1 MDSSG
6 DDLIFALEPHVKCEE
21 KTHEPNAN
29 CWRNAT
35 PDTQEK
41 EKRPLSLVVVL
52 LEVALVVVV
61 VVVEVLVIVV
71 VGSC

>member
-1 MDSSG
+1 MVSSG

-21 KTHEPNAN
+21 KTHVPNAK

-35 PDTQEK
+35 PDPQEK
-41 EKRPLSLVVVL
+41 TKRVLLLVGVL